1 MLSCHHIKQFIE
13 TIWFRPFLHKDTVIS
28 KWTVRG
34 YHGVRLVVVLS
45 NGDIDCGRHYLT
57 VGCRQVE
64 EIGLS
69 IGQLNETLTGNREGR
84 ELSQLRAR
92 QGNK

>member
-1 MLSCHHIKQFIE
+1 
-13 TIWFRPFLHKDTVIS
+13 
-28 KWTVRG
+28 
-34 YHGVRLVVVLS
+34 VVVLS

-84 ELSQLRAR
+84 ELSQLRAT